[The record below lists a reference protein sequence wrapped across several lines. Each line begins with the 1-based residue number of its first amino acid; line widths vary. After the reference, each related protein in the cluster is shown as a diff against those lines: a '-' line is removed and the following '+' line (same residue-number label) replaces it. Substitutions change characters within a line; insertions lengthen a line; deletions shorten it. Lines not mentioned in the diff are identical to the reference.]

1 MTKRILVLS
10 IAILVITA
18 LAAGSVALAWF
29 TTSASYRDIIVT
41 TGVIEAEADLYYYE
55 DFDHDGVLDEVNGQE
70 VLTPIVSPNIY
81 DIKPGD
87 IYYYRLDVL
96 NAGSIDCDLSVYF
109 DGIPLLARNV
119 LTVESLVRDDSEQ
132 EIIGAGTSG
141 QRQSL
146 TVDLEFAAVNGL
158 EGTKY
163 DQNPPQKQCSIYF
176 KIKFELLED
185 LKLLLPSVFGEAEDL
200 NDYQNIDLSEMKIV
214 VNLTQAA
221 S

>member
-1 MTKRILVLS
+1 MKRVLILS
-10 IAILVITA
+10 IVILVITA

-41 TGVIEAEADLYYYE
+41 TGVIEAEASLYYYE
-55 DFDHDGVLDEVNGQE
+55 DFDHDGVLDEVDGQE
-70 VLTPIVSPNIY
+70 VVTPIVSPNI
-81 DIKPGD
+81 DDMKPGD

-96 NAGSIDCDLSVYF
+96 NAGSIDCDMSVYF
-109 DGIPLLARNV
+109 DGIPLLCRDV
-119 LTVESLVRDDSEQ
+119 LTVESLVLDEAEQ

-146 TVDLEFAAVNGL
+146 TVDLEFAEVDGL
-158 EGTKY
+158 EGTKNV
-163 DQNPPQKQCSIYF
+163 QNPPLKQCSVYF

-185 LKLLLPSVFGEAEDL
+185 LKILLPSVFGEAEDL
-200 NDYQNIDLSEMKIV
+200 NDYQNIDLSGMQIV
-214 VNLTQAA
+214 VNLTQAI